1 MKILF
6 LKVNSLKLSTSLTEN
21 IYLVPWNYSKSQVL
35 LLKEPQKECIWTE
48 DRNTE
53 MYKEYTFPWLLPI
66 TFADWNG
73 FLLWISEDMA
83 TFSSTCSQSFYILVN
98 GKAQA
103 CKDTNDTPAQD

>member
-6 LKVNSLKLSTSLTEN
+6 LKVNSLKLSTSLTGN

-53 MYKEYTFPWLLPI
+53 IYISMI
-66 TFADWNG
+66 TADYFADWNG

-83 TFSSTCSQSFYILVN
+83 TFSSTCSQSFYILGT